1 MNTSII
7 DAVINNDANLVKQ
20 LLDQGIDPNTTMDVA
35 KVTPLHF
42 AAQNNAL
49 NAAPVLIQ
57 AGANLRAK
65 IDPEGMTPLDIAKLH
80 KNQDM
85 VELLEKFMKLN

>member
-1 MNTSII
+1 MSTTII
-7 DAVINNDANLVKQ
+7 DAVINNDTTLVQQ
-20 LLDQGIDPNTTMDVA
+20 LLEQGADPNTILDA
-35 KVTPLHF
+35 ANVTPLHF

-49 NAAPVLIQ
+49 EVVPCLIQ

-80 KNQDM
+80 KHAQM
-85 VELLEKFMKLN
+85 STLLEKYMNMN